1 MSENKK
7 IEIISGDDKDLN
19 ISPVSND
26 ISPLKPDNKKPK
38 ILLYQKNRK
47 RIANEWLLFTKIR
60 I

>member
-7 IEIISGDDKDLN
+7 IEIISGVDKDLN

-38 ILLYQKNRK
+38 NIIIPKEQKEDSKWMTTIYKN
-47 RIANEWLLFTKIR
+47 
-60 I
+60 

>member
-19 ISPVSND
+19 ISPVNND

-38 ILLYQKNRK
+38 NIIIPKEQKEDSK
-47 RIANEWLLFTKIR
+47 
-60 I
+60 